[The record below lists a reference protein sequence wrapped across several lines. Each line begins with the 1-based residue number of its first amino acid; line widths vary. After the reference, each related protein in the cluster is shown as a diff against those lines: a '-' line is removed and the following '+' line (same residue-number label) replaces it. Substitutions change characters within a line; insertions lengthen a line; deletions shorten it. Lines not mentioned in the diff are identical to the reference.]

1 MGSSLPPVNR
11 VLILHGLDGSGS
23 NHWQTWLA
31 DELRSHGAEVAYPD
45 LPDAS
50 SPQLDPWLEA
60 IAAERRDGDIVVCH
74 SLACIAWLHHRS
86 RGAAPAARALL
97 VAPPCRDDV
106 PEIAPFFPA
115 PLRHGL
121 VPEAHIWCSD
131 DDPYCPAGAVTT
143 YAEPLGVP
151 YDLFANGG
159 HLNPDAGYGPWPL
172 ALEWVQGAKK
182 GVET

>member
-1 MGSSLPPVNR
+1 MR

-31 DELRSHGAEVAYPD
+31 DELRAHGADVVYPD
-45 LPDAS
+45 LPNAS
-50 SPQLDPWLEA
+50 DPKRAEWL
-60 IAAERRDGDIVVCH
+60 AALEPLRGPDDLVVCH
-74 SLACIAWLHHRS
+74 SLACCLWLHHRAGGG
-86 RGAAPAARALL
+86 RPAARALL

-106 PEIAPFFPA
+106 PEIADFFPV

-121 VPEAHIWCSD
+121 VPEAQIWCSD

-159 HLNPDAGYGPWPL
+159 HLNPDAGYCPWPL